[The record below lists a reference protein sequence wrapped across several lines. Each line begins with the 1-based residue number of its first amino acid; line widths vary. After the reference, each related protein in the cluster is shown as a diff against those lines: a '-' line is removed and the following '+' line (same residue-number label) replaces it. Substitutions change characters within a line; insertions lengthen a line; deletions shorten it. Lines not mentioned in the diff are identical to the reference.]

1 MTEKTLLTTG
11 TFLTA
16 DQIADFTQVAE
27 QEFPEDPALQEIYIA
42 RQIMRLESKEL
53 GMDYFSYLKQL
64 ADKILEEQPQGIRWK
79 CLNAIV

>member
-16 DQIADFTQVAE
+16 DQIEDFTQAAE

-42 RQIMRLESKEL
+42 RQIMRLESEEL

-79 CLNAIV
+79 CLNATV